1 MGLAP
6 SSHRAKAWSYRS
18 SEVPVPISSAACPLS
33 SSNWAGNTTKRTV
46 HYHIISI
53 GSIGYCTSALQ
64 DKAFLTGVREVTLSQ
79 KCQYAVRAVF
89 ELAKRYG
96 TRPTTIGE
104 IAEAQAIPPR
114 FLELIL
120 RQLRQ
125 GGFVASRRGIQ
136 GGYLLA
142 AQPDRLSVA
151 QIIRFI
157 DGEPI
162 PVKCVGTE
170 KERSTN
176 CPLYRRC
183 PFMNLW
189 IRARDA
195 VSRVYDETSFKDLV
209 DEERA
214 AAGKHLADYCI

>member
-1 MGLAP
+1 VDGILSDYPDRLNLVLSLDLAEQ
-6 SSHRAKAWSYRS
+6 AL
-18 SEVPVPISSAACPLS
+18 AAGGGEL
-33 SSNWAGNTTKRTV
+33 
-46 HYHIISI
+46 
-53 GSIGYCTSALQ
+53 
-64 DKAFLTGVREVTLSQ
+64 TLSQ
-79 KCQYAVRAVF
+79 KCQYAVRAIF

-96 TRPTTIGE
+96 STPTTVGE
-104 IAEAQAIPPR
+104 IADAQAIPPR

-125 GGFVASRRGIQ
+125 GGFVTSRRGIQ

-151 QIIRFI
+151 QIIRFV

-162 PVKCVGTE
+162 PVKCVGA
-170 KERSTN
+170 KESTD

-183 PFMNLW
+183 AFMNLW
-189 IRARDA
+189 LRARDA

-214 AAGKHLADYCI
+214 AAGRHLADYCI